1 MKKGKTV
8 LAFISTVLLASLCV
22 IIVSSLRSKI
32 NNDTVSINVYN
43 WGEYISDGTNGTLDV
58 NAEFTKKT
66 GIKVNYTTYQS
77 NEALFAKLQSGATK
91 YDVIIPSDY
100 MIAKMID
107 NNMLKKLNFSNIP
120 NYALIDKEFKNTLYD
135 PKNEYSVPYTWGRIG
150 IFYNKKMVDEKPEN
164 ISWDILWNEKY
175 KNNILMFDNPRDA
188 FAIAQIK
195 LGLSINSTNEED
207 WNKAADEL
215 KKQKP
220 LVQSYVMD
228 QIFDKMG
235 NEEAAVAPYYSGDS
249 YMLMNRNNNIGFVI
263 PKEGTNKFVD
273 AMCVPANSEHQNE
286 AEAYINFMCDKT
298 IATENIKYIG
308 YSSPESCVKENL
320 DPQIANNSIYYP
332 TDSEL
337 NNAQFFTS
345 LPDEINKLMDELWII
360 VKIGEPSSPLGLIL
374 VLTAFLLVYILTV
387 IYNKKRHLVKNSN
400 WRNLIGKFNK

>member
-1 MKKGKTV
+1 MKKFI
-8 LAFISTVLLASLCV
+8 LAFISAALLIPLCF
-22 IIVSSLRSKI
+22 ISIFCFKDEI
-32 NNDTVSINVYN
+32 NRTDVSINVYN

-58 NAEFTKKT
+58 NSEFTKRT

-107 NNMLKKLNFSNIP
+107 NNMIRKLDFSNIP
-120 NYALIDKEFKNTLYD
+120 NYALIDKEFKNLVYD

-150 IFYNKKMVDEKPEN
+150 IFYNKKMVDENPKD

-195 LGLSINSTNEED
+195 LGLSVNSTNKED

-228 QIFDKMG
+228 QIYDKIG
-235 NEEAAVAPYYSGDS
+235 NEEAAIAPYYTGDS
-249 YMLMNRNNNIGFVI
+249 YMLMNRNNNIGFVV

-273 AMCVPANSEHQNE
+273 AMCVPANSEHPKE
-286 AEAYINFMCDKT
+286 AEAYINFMCDKAV
-298 IATENIKYIG
+298 ATENIKYIG
-308 YSSPESCVKENL
+308 YSSPESCVKQNL
-320 DPQIANNSIYYP
+320 DPQISNDSIYYP
-332 TDSEL
+332 SEYEL
-337 NNAQFFTS
+337 RNAQIFTN
-345 LPDEINKLMDELWII
+345 LPDEINKLMDELWIV
-360 VKIGEPSSPLGLIL
+360 VKIGEPSSPIGLAV
-374 VLTAFLLVYILTV
+374 VLLAFLLIYILTV
-387 IYNKKRHLVKNSN
+387 IYNKKKHIV
-400 WRNLIGKFNK
+400 NK